1 MTAVA
6 PLATYRLQFT
16 KDFTFDDA
24 AALVPYLHDLGIS
37 HLYASPFL
45 KARPGSTHGYDIVD
59 HDRLNPELGGDEGFA
74 RLSDAL
80 KQSKI
85 DLILDF
91 VPNHMGVGQSDN
103 AWWLDVLEWGQRSPY
118 AAAFDIDWEALPYR
132 RLPGVLLPILG
143 RPYGDAL
150 QSGEIA
156 LKYDADTGSFA
167 AWYFEHKLPINPQ
180 RYGEILRASG
190 HRGAG
195 GKRTGRARARRAG
208 ACLSQSRRALL
219 SRCGGAEAAHRGD
232 RGRRHRHRTR
242 ACRLQRRQRDQPRQ
256 PASAA

>member
-6 PLATYRLQFT
+6 PLATYRIQFT

-24 AALVPYLHDLGIS
+24 AALATYLRDLGIS

-45 KARPGSTHGYDIVD
+45 KARPGSMHGYDIVD

-80 KQSKI
+80 KQNKI

-118 AAAFDIDWEALPYR
+118 AAAFDIDWEALPFR

-150 QSGEIA
+150 QSGEIE
-156 LKYDADTGSFA
+156 LKFDGASGSFA
-167 AWYFEHKLPINPQ
+167 AWYFDHKLPINPQ
-180 RYGEILRASG
+180 RYAEMLRTIVTA
-190 HRGAG
+190 
-195 GKRTGRARARRAG
+195 AG
-208 ACLSQSRRALL
+208 ALDELPGQRLIALAHEHRDPGVPSYGKASELKSRLSSIT
-219 SRCGGAEAAHRGD
+219 GAADVIARGLV
-232 RGRRHRHRTR
+232 
-242 ACRLQRRQRDQPRQ
+242 A
-256 PASAA
+256 